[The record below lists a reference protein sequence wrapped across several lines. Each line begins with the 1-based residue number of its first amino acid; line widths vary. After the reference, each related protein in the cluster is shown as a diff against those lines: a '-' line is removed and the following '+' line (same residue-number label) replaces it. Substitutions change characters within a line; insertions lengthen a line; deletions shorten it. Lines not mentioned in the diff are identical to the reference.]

1 MIINNQKKKQLFAAA
16 CAAAALSVLTS
27 CAAAGINQNT
37 GADGSEQTAV
47 SQNQSAAD
55 QETKQQEI
63 EIPEDKQELLNKV
76 TQAIEGQFPGMQFT
90 DLPKEEIDG
99 AASFFES
106 YYVLAGRESDSG
118 FSYIAGVNL
127 QKENPLAELNCGSGN
142 PESGY
147 SLSQF
152 ADGQFILMEQ
162 TGGDTNGLSELY
174 SLLEMGA
181 AGIDLLSEA
190 ASKDVSYVMPENG
203 PYLRVMTVKGQ
214 TMNAEY
220 ISLSEEEYTSLI
232 NDQPAALGEGTAETL
247 LLVPDG
253 RGQGSQGE
261 NGAEGPSESPVTEA
275 MIRLAEERCGYQPSA
290 AIGTE
295 SFVKAELMANLDG
308 EERSETLQN
317 REDLERIS
325 QMAAQITPND
335 SAGLR
340 GNYEGKLTLSRQD
353 GSEVTVF
360 LMTGS
365 DDCVLGSSSYSR
377 LQQGDAEEIWSLF
390 TTIDGFRRYGSRI
403 RIQMEQD
410 IYEAEQA
417 ELTFVLENET
427 GRPLEYILSPLIYK
441 KTETGWQQ
449 VTAVAGF
456 CGVVSLME
464 GSSET
469 LSVPWDGAFEPDGDG
484 TYRLEIQ
491 VMPEDGLRFAV
502 SDTFELNMTQPQQ

>member
-27 CAAAGINQNT
+27 CAPAGTNQNT
-37 GADGSEQTAV
+37 DTDGSEQTTV

-55 QETKQQEI
+55 QETEQQEI

-90 DLPKEEIDG
+90 DLPKQEIDG

-106 YYVLAGRESDSG
+106 YYVLAGREADNG

-162 TGGDTNGLSELY
+162 TGGDTNGFSELY
-174 SLLEMGA
+174 SLLEVGE
-181 AGIDLLSEA
+181 AGVNLLSEA
-190 ASKDVSYVMPENG
+190 ASKGVSYVMPENG
-203 PYLRVMTVKGQ
+203 SYLRVMTVKGQ

-220 ISLSEEEYTSLI
+220 IPLTEDEYTSLI
-232 NDQPAALGEGTAETL
+232 NDQSTALGEGTTETL

-253 RGQGSQGE
+253 SGQGSQGE
-261 NGAEGPSESPVTEA
+261 NGAEIPSESPVTEG

-290 AIGTE
+290 AIGSE
-295 SFVKAELMANLDG
+295 AFVKAELTANLHG

-377 LQQGDAEEIWSLF
+377 LQQGEAEELWSLF
-390 TTIDGFRRYGSRI
+390 TTIDGWRRYGSQIQI
-403 RIQMEQD
+403 RMEQEV
-410 IYEAEQA
+410 YKAEQA
-417 ELTFVLENET
+417 EFTFVLENET
-427 GRPLEYILSPLIYK
+427 GGPIDYILSPLIYK
-441 KTETGWQQ
+441 KEKNGFRQL
-449 VTAVAGF
+449 TAVAGF
-456 CGVVSLME
+456 CGFVTPME
-464 GSSET
+464 GSQET
-469 LSVPWDGAFEPDGDG
+469 LSIPWDGAFVPEGDG
-484 TYRLEIQ
+484 IYRLEIQ
-491 VMPEDGLRFAV
+491 VMPEQDVRFAV
-502 SDTFELNMTQPQQ
+502 SDTFELHTE